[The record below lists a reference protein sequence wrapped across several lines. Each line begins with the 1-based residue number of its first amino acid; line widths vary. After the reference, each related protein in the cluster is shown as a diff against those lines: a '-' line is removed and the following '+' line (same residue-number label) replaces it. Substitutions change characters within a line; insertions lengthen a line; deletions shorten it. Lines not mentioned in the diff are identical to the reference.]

1 MKIDNVRL
9 LTVNFDAC
17 FRFYRDVMGFTPTWG
32 KEGDSFASFQAG
44 DGPSVDLFDRA
55 AMAEVVGTGN
65 LPNEAAAQD
74 RVALV
79 CEVDD
84 LDAEVM
90 RLMGLSVT
98 IVAGPQ
104 KQPDWDI
111 STLHVRDPDGNLIE
125 FYVPLVKSEW
135 SDDLQTEARSYEQP

>member
-1 MKIDNVRL
+1 MKITNVRL

-32 KEGDSFASFQAG
+32 QEGESYASFQAG

-55 AMAEVVGTGN
+55 NMAEVVGTGS
-65 LPNEAAAQD
+65 LSLDVAAQD

-104 KQPDWDI
+104 KQPDWGI
-111 STLHVRDPDGNLIE
+111 STLHLRDPDGNLIE
-125 FYVPLVKSEW
+125 LYVPLSKSDW
-135 SDDLQTEARSYEQP
+135 SEELQQDARTYEQV